1 MLPYATQLDTYGQQT
16 DVRIPKRPRRLIQ
29 WTTLAPC
36 ALLASVRLAHGADPD
51 LTQLDLATLMKMDV
65 TVVTAQKRREDVT
78 TVPVSM
84 TVLKRATLQGLHLD
98 TSADLQFAAPGLTTS
113 TNDGLMLPYV
123 RGIGSDI
130 ISTGSQP
137 SVAVYVDGVYQ
148 AERVQTFVD
157 LADVEQVELLKGPQ
171 GTLYGRNATGG
182 AINITTRAPT
192 DTLRSDAQVG
202 VGNFDERDGSLFI
215 AGPLNERM
223 RASLSGHTRERDGY
237 YRNIVDGRDV
247 NSEQFH
253 SLHGRLQF
261 DATANFRAELL
272 LKRFKRDDSYGYG
285 GDISANSRAAQRGA
299 QIATEPFETASA
311 MDDAGQRWTTNTAAL
326 KLNWT
331 NLPGELQSTTSYNEQ
346 RHRFGIDF
354 DASAATLTQLETH
367 EVARSFVQEVLLS
380 SANSDAAVDWLLGV
394 FYIDSTDDYSPM
406 TMESSLRTPVPR
418 QVLVT
423 GDVHTKAFAGFGE
436 ATLAFN
442 PAFSLTAGLR
452 YSHEK
457 KSLLDASIGIPGQ
470 FSLGFD
476 DRRDDWSDVSYRLV
490 AKYSRERSMLYA
502 KTETGFKSGAFNNTN
517 PVNPGPIDPE
527 QVTAYEVGYKTLLT
541 TLPMQLSTA
550 AFYNDYTD
558 LQNQVVD
565 ATTGSSVLVQAPHA
579 RTYGLDLNADLKASE
594 HWTVGAGLS
603 WLRAEYREY
612 IAHGVWIPSP
622 AGGHVP
628 ATMIDLSG
636 NHLSRAPALTANVM
650 VAFDYPVPIGAVFGA
665 ANYYRSSRL
674 YFDAANTYVQNAFD
688 VVNAQLGVRFGARW
702 SVSAWAN
709 NLTDTTYLTCVIPG
723 PLGAFA
729 QYAEPRTFGLSI
741 DYAFG
746 R

>member
-1 MLPYATQLDTYGQQT
+1 M
-16 DVRIPKRPRRLIQ
+16 RIPKRPRRLIL

-36 ALLASVRLAHGADPD
+36 VLSASVRLAHGADPD

-84 TVLKRATLQGLHLD
+84 TVLKRTTLQGLHLD
-98 TSADLQFAAPGLTTS
+98 TSADLQSAAPGLTTS
-113 TNDGLMLPYV
+113 SNDGLMLPYV

-130 ISTGSQP
+130 IATGSQP

-192 DTLRSDAQVG
+192 NELRSDAHVG
-202 VGNFDERDGSLFI
+202 VGNLDQRDGSLFI
-215 AGPLNERM
+215 AGPLNERV
-223 RASLSGHTRERDGY
+223 RASFSGHTRERDGY

-247 NSEQFH
+247 NSQQFY
-253 SLHGRLQF
+253 SLHGRMQF
-261 DATANFRAELL
+261 DVREDFRAELL

-285 GDISANSRAAQRGA
+285 TDISDNSRAAQLGA
-299 QIATEPFETASA
+299 RIATEPFETASD
-311 MDDAGQRWTTNTAAL
+311 MDDGGQRWTTNTAAL

-331 NLPGELQSTTSYNEQ
+331 GLPGELQSTTSYNEQ
-346 RHRFGIDF
+346 RHGFGIDF
-354 DASAATLTQLETH
+354 DASARTLSHLQTH
-367 EVARSFVQEVLLS
+367 EVSRTFAQEVLLS
-380 SANSDAAVDWLLGV
+380 SEASADALDWLIGV
-394 FYIDSTDDYSPM
+394 FYIDTTDDYSPM

-423 GDVHTKAFAGFGE
+423 GDVHTKALASFGE

-442 PAFSLTAGLR
+442 QAFSLTAGLR
-452 YSHEK
+452 YSQEK
-457 KSLLDASIGIPGQ
+457 KSLVDASIGIAGTV
-470 FSLGFD
+470 STGFE
-476 DRRDDWSDVSYRLV
+476 DRRDEWDDVSYRLV
-490 AKYSRERSMLYA
+490 AKYTLDRSMLYA

-527 QVTAYEVGYKTLLT
+527 QVTAYEIGFKTSLA

-550 AFYNDYTD
+550 AFFNDYTD
-558 LQNQVVD
+558 LQNQAVD
-565 ATTGSSVLVQAPHA
+565 ATTGSTVLVQAPHA
-579 RTYGLDLNADLKASE
+579 RTYGLDLNADLKASR
-594 HWTVGAGLS
+594 HWSVGGGLS

-612 IAHGVWIPSP
+612 IAHGVQIPSP

-628 ATMIDLSG
+628 ATRIDLSG
-636 NHLSRAPALTANVM
+636 NHLSRAPALTANLM
-650 VAFDYPVPIGAVFGA
+650 VAFDYPVPLGAVFGT
-665 ANYYRSSRL
+665 ANYYHSSRL
-674 YFDAANTYVQNAFD
+674 YFDAANTYAQNAFD
-688 VVNAQLGVRFGARW
+688 IVNAQLGLRFGTRW

-729 QYAEPRTFGLSI
+729 QYAEPRTFGLNV
-741 DYAFG
+741 DYSFG

>member
-1 MLPYATQLDTYGQQT
+1 MVLAT
-16 DVRIPKRPRRLIQ
+16 VR
-29 WTTLAPC
+29 
-36 ALLASVRLAHGADPD
+36 VAHAAED

-65 TVVTAQKRREDVT
+65 TLVTAQKRREDVT

-84 TVLKRATLQGLHLD
+84 TVLKRSALQGLHLD
-98 TSADLQFAAPGLTTS
+98 TSADLQFVAPGLTTS

-148 AERVQTFVD
+148 AERVQTLVD
-157 LADVEQVELLKGPQ
+157 LDDIEQVELLKGPQ

-192 DTLRSDAQVG
+192 GELRSDAHVG
-202 VGNFDERDGSLFI
+202 IGNLDQRNGSLFV

-223 RASLSGHTRERDGY
+223 RASFSGHTRERDGY
-237 YRNIVDGRDV
+237 YRNIADGHDV
-247 NSEQFH
+247 NSEHFY

-261 DATANFRAELL
+261 DVREDFRAELL
-272 LKRFKRDDSYGYG
+272 LKRFKRDDNYGYG
-285 GDISANSRAAQRGA
+285 TEISDNSRTGQLGA
-299 QIATEPFETASA
+299 RIATEPFETASN
-311 MDDAGQRWTTNTAAL
+311 MDDAGQHWVTNTAAL

-331 NLPGELQSTTSYNEQ
+331 AAPGELQSTTSYNEQ
-346 RHRFGIDF
+346 RHRFGIDY
-354 DASAATLTQLETH
+354 DASTATLAHLKTH
-367 EVARSFVQEVLLS
+367 EVSRTFSQEVLLS
-380 SANSDAAVDWLLGV
+380 SGNGEAAVDWLFGA
-394 FYIDSTDDYSPM
+394 FYIDTTDDYSPM
-406 TMESSLRTPVPR
+406 TLESSLRTPVPR
-418 QVLVT
+418 RVLVT

-452 YSHEK
+452 YSHER
-457 KSLLDASIGIPGQ
+457 KSLVDASIGIPGTI
-470 FSLGFD
+470 SMVFD
-476 DRRDDWSDVSYRLV
+476 DRRDSWEDVSYRLV
-490 AKYSRERSMLYA
+490 AKYTLDRSMLYA
-502 KTETGFKSGAFNNTN
+502 KTETGFKSGAFNNSN
-517 PVNPGPIDPE
+517 PINPGPVDPE
-527 QVTAYEVGYKTLLT
+527 QVTAYEVGYKTSLA

-550 AFYNDYTD
+550 AFYNDYAD
-558 LQNQVVD
+558 LQSQVVD
-565 ATTGSSVLVQAPHA
+565 ANTGSSVLIQAPHA
-579 RTYGLDLNADLKASE
+579 RAYGLDLNADLKASK
-594 HWTVGAGLS
+594 HWTVGGGLS

-612 IAHGVWIPSP
+612 IAQGVWLPSP
-622 AGGHVP
+622 TGGHVP
-628 ATMIDLSG
+628 AAMIDLSG
-636 NHLSRAPALTANVM
+636 NHLTRAPALTANLM

-665 ANYYRSSRL
+665 ANYYHSSRL
-674 YFDAANTYVQNAFD
+674 YFDAANVYAQDAFD
-688 VVNAQLGVRFGARW
+688 VVNAQLGLRFGARW

-729 QYAEPRTFGLSI
+729 QYAEPRTFGLNI